1 MAGLYGGTIFG
12 GGGCETL
19 GGSGGSSNPKVL
31 HFSRFSTHLRQLRGY
46 SALTDFIK
54 HQSIGA
60 PQGPL
65 HTLVWIF
72 EYVTDWLFRRPLSV
86 DFLRFLD
93 VSKSWRNSGALDIR
107 NFDPKICMRVPI
119 YLTRFNKNKKKFH
132 VDRSPSYGRS
142 SKRLL
147 GGRNIGRP
155 FAARRVDNFHAM
167 SFGNC
172 RGPF

>member
-1 MAGLYGGTIFG
+1 MVVPFS
-12 GGGCETL
+12 GGCETL
-19 GGSGGSSNPKVL
+19 GGSGGASNPKVPL
-31 HFSRFSTHLRQLRGY
+31 LGGFLTHLRQLRGY

-72 EYVTDWLFRRPLSV
+72 EYVTDWSFCRPLSV
-86 DFLRFLD
+86 NFLRFLD
-93 VSKSWRNSGALDIR
+93 ITKSCPNSGVLDIW
-107 NFDPKICMRVPI
+107 NFDPKICMKVPI
-119 YLTRFNKNKKKFH
+119 YLTRFNGNSKKFH

-147 GGRNIGRP
+147 GGRNISHP
-155 FAARRVDNFHAM
+155 FAA
-167 SFGNC
+167 
-172 RGPF
+172 

>member
-1 MAGLYGGTIFG
+1 MVVPFS
-12 GGGCETL
+12 GGCETL
-19 GGSGGSSNPKVL
+19 GGSGGASNPKVPHL
-31 HFSRFSTHLRQLRGY
+31 GGFSTHLRQLRGY
-46 SALTDFIK
+46 LALTDFIK

-72 EYVTDWLFRRPLSV
+72 EYVTDWSFRRPLSV
-86 DFLRFLD
+86 DFLRFFD
-93 VSKSWRNSGALDIR
+93 VSKSWQNSGALDIQ

-132 VDRSPSYGRS
+132 IDRSLSYGRS
-142 SKRLL
+142 SKWPLE
-147 GGRNIGRP
+147 GRNISHL
-155 FAARRVDNFHAM
+155 FAAWRVNNFHAM

>member
-1 MAGLYGGTIFG
+1 MLVPFL
-12 GGGCETL
+12 GGCETL
-19 GGSGGSSNPKVL
+19 GGFGRASNPKVL
-31 HFSRFSTHLRQLRGY
+31 LLGGFSTHLRKLRGY
-46 SALTDFIK
+46 SALTNFIN

-65 HTLVWIF
+65 HTLVCIF
-72 EYVTDWLFRRPLSV
+72 EYVTDWPFRRPLSV
-86 DFLRFLD
+86 NFLRFLD
-93 VSKSWRNSGALDIR
+93 ISKKSRNSGALDIR

-119 YLTRFNKNKKKFH
+119 YLTRFSGHSKQFH
-132 VDRSPSYGRS
+132 VERSPSYGRS
-142 SKRLL
+142 SKRPL
-147 GGRNIGRP
+147 GGGNIGCP

>member
-1 MAGLYGGTIFG
+1 MVVPFS
-12 GGGCETL
+12 GGCETL
-19 GGSGGSSNPKVL
+19 GGSGRASNPKVPL
-31 HFSRFSTHLRQLRGY
+31 LGGFLTHLRQLRGY

-72 EYVTDWLFRRPLSV
+72 EYVTDWPFRRPLSV

-119 YLTRFNKNKKKFH
+119 YLTQFNKNKKNSTLTILRAMA
-132 VDRSPSYGRS
+132 VRVSGCW
-142 SKRLL
+142 
-147 GGRNIGRP
+147 GGRNISHL
-155 FAARRVDNFHAM
+155 FA
-167 SFGNC
+167 
-172 RGPF
+172 P

>member
-19 GGSGGSSNPKVL
+19 GGSGRASNLKVPL
-31 HFSRFSTHLRQLRGY
+31 LSGFLTHLRQLRGY

-65 HTLVWIF
+65 HTFVCIF

-93 VSKSWRNSGALDIR
+93 ILKKSRNSGALDIR
-107 NFDPKICMRVPI
+107 NFDLKICMKVPM
-119 YLTRFNKNKKKFH
+119 YLT
-132 VDRSPSYGRS
+132 
-142 SKRLL
+142 
-147 GGRNIGRP
+147 
-155 FAARRVDNFHAM
+155 
-167 SFGNC
+167 
-172 RGPF
+172 

>member
-1 MAGLYGGTIFG
+1 MVVPFS
-12 GGGCETL
+12 GGCETL
-19 GGSGGSSNPKVL
+19 GGSGGASNLKVPL
-31 HFSRFSTHLRQLRGY
+31 LGGFSTHLRQLRGY

-72 EYVTDWLFRRPLSV
+72 EYVTNWLFRRSLSV

-93 VSKSWRNSGALDIR
+93 ISKSCRNSRVLDIR
-107 NFDPKICMRVPI
+107 NFDPKFCMKVPI
-119 YLTRFNKNKKKFH
+119 YLTRFNKNSKKFH
-132 VDRSPSYGRS
+132 VDSSLSYGRS
-142 SKRLL
+142 SKWLL
-147 GGRNIGRP
+147 GGQNISRP
-155 FAARRVDNFHAM
+155 FAAQRVDNFHAM